1 GLSPIVTTLTLIVMG
16 TIPLYVILS
25 VVVTPILRARLDKKF
40 EYGAVNQA
48 FLTESITGVVI
59 GCMWVLD

>member
-1 GLSPIVTTLTLIVMG
+1 MKNCGLSPIVTTLTLIVMG

-48 FLTESITGVVI
+48 
-59 GCMWVLD
+59 